1 MMRKPVPHDL
11 GIRRYAH
18 QPDPAPPVPGEP
30 PPGQPPQPPQPL
42 PDPNP
47 VIDPSPGNS
56 PVREPMPTPEP
67 ERVVVIARGPL
78 FLRPLH
84 ADLPAAA
91 ST

>member
-1 MMRKPVPHDL
+1 MRKPAPHDV
-11 GIRRYAH
+11 GIGRYAH
-18 QPDPAPPVPGEP
+18 QPDPTPPWPGDP
-30 PPGQPPQPPQPL
+30 PPGQPPQPPQPV

-56 PVREPMPTPEP
+56 PMREPLPTPEP

-84 ADLPAAA
+84 ADQPGAG

>member
-1 MMRKPVPHDL
+1 V
-11 GIRRYAH
+11 
-18 QPDPAPPVPGEP
+18 
-30 PPGQPPQPPQPL
+30 

-56 PVREPMPTPEP
+56 PMREPLPTPEP

-84 ADLPAAA
+84 ADQPGAG

>member
-1 MMRKPVPHDL
+1 MMREPVPHDV

-56 PVREPMPTPEP
+56 PVREPVPRPQPEH
-67 ERVVVIARGPL
+67 VVVIARGPL

-84 ADLPAAA
+84 ADLPTAA